1 MAAGLLPL
9 PRMKA
14 LRLLALLALAA
25 PLAPAQDL
33 EANVNERYTV
43 ESVEVSGIDQAGL
56 SRNLRQEIHALIGQK
71 FSQQKLDELSRLIDK
86 ALPGHSVSVRIARG
100 ELPEHIKIIIEIRS
114 HQQPF
119 DLAAAKAL
127 YVSNG
132 GWNGEVDATVQSHKN
147 ILTAGL
153 LSDGDTLAERFTGF
167 RARYENRQLADG
179 RVRLALDFG
188 DFHESWSPATVGQA
202 SGLSDSGLSA
212 SGLSDSAGA
221 LYRARQDIE
230 PVATFALSRSLKL
243 SAGLSFEWLQPQLTA
258 AHSEASNAVITTLR
272 YDRLLEGTGSSQQ
285 RVEAGY
291 SLRAATTS
299 LASDFDY
306 TRHSFDLCYTV
317 WHGAHRISSHLTSGI
332 IRGAAP
338 LFERFVLGTS
348 TTLRGWN
355 KYDLA
360 PLGANRLVHNSV
372 EYRYRFV
379 ETFYDAGAVWNAG
392 DRAAVHHSVGGGVRI
407 GDLALLLAFP
417 LRNGHPEPTFIA
429 GLNL

>member
-1 MAAGLLPL
+1 MT
-9 PRMKA
+9 A
-14 LRLLALLALAA
+14 LRFLALAA
-25 PLAPAQDL
+25 LAALLAFGQDL

-43 ESVEVSGIDQAGL
+43 ENVEVSGVDPAGL
-56 SRNLRQEIHALIGQK
+56 THNIRQQIHALVGQR
-71 FSQQKLDELSRLIDK
+71 FSQQKFDELSRLINK

-100 ELPEHIKIIIEIRS
+100 QLPEHIRVTFEIRS
-114 HQQPF
+114 HEQRF
-119 DLAAAKAL
+119 DLAAPTFL
-127 YVSNG
+127 YASRS
-132 GWNGEVDATVQSHKN
+132 GWTGEVDATVQSHAN
-147 ILTAGL
+147 FVTLGVV
-153 LSDGDTLAERFTGF
+153 SDGDTLAERFTGL
-167 RARYENRQLADG
+167 RAHYENRQIANG
-179 RVRLALDFG
+179 RLRFG
-188 DFHESWSPATVGQA
+188 LGFADFHESWNQATTDAATGTA
-202 SGLSDSGLSA
+202 
-212 SGLSDSAGA
+212 A
-221 LYRARQDIE
+221 LYRARRDVE
-230 PVATFALSRSLKL
+230 PVATIALARSLKV
-243 SAGLSFEWLQPQLTA
+243 SFGLSFEQLQPQLSA

-306 TRHSFDLCYTV
+306 TRHTFDFCYTV
-317 WHGAHRISSHLTSGI
+317 WHGAHRISTHLTSGV

-360 PLGANRLVHNSV
+360 PMGANRVVHNSV

-379 ETFYDAGAVWNAG
+379 EAFYDTGAVWNAG
-392 DRAAVHHSVGGGVRI
+392 DRAAVHHSLGGGVRL
-407 GDLALLLAFP
+407 GDLALLVAFP
-417 LRNGHPEPTFIA
+417 MRNGRPEPVFIA